1 MSPRSSRVL
10 VRTALGYL
18 VVGGA
23 LGLAMLA
30 GRTAALPTLPAV
42 ALELHA
48 EILLVGWIVQ
58 LATGVALWIFPRA
71 PGEHAR
77 RPDRPG
83 WVVLSLLNGGIAC
96 VALEALV
103 GAEGALRLV
112 GRGAELAAIAVFLAQ
127 ARQRLQ
133 GGLAAH
139 RAAARG
145 AG

>member
-10 VRTALGYL
+10 VRTALVHL
-18 VVGGA
+18 VLGGA

-30 GRTAALPTLPAV
+30 GRTGALPTLPAA

-58 LATGVALWIFPRA
+58 LATGVALWILPRA
-71 PGEHAR
+71 PGERAR
-77 RPDRPG
+77 RPDGPG
-83 WVVLSLLNGGIAC
+83 WAVLALLNGGIAC

-103 GAEGALRLV
+103 GAGGVLRLV
-112 GRGAELAAIAVFLAQ
+112 GRGAELATVAVFAAQ
-127 ARQRLQ
+127 ASGRLE

-139 RAAARG
+139 RAAARR